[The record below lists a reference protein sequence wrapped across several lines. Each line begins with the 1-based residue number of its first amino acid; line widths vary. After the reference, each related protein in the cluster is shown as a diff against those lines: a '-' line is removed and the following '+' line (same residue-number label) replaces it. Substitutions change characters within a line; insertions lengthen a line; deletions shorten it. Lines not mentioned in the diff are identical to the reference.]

1 MGRFRKPEVVRLDLT
16 QGDWILIHSRL
27 NVGQLRKVQARSAKR
42 VFAGEAVEVDL
53 EKAGISNTAE
63 YLIDWSF
70 TNHEG
75 QPVVIRDQPADVV
88 MQILSNLDP
97 EDYNEI
103 ADAIAQHEKTL
114 TEEKKRPAT
123 VSAS

>member
-1 MGRFRKPEVVRLDLT
+1 MSRFRKPEVVRLELT

-27 NVGQLRKVQARSAKR
+27 NLGQQRKVQARSAKR

-70 TNHEG
+70 TDHAG

-103 ADAIAQHEKTL
+103 ADAIAQHEKAL
-114 TEEKKRPAT
+114 AQEKKHPVTAS
-123 VSAS
+123 VS